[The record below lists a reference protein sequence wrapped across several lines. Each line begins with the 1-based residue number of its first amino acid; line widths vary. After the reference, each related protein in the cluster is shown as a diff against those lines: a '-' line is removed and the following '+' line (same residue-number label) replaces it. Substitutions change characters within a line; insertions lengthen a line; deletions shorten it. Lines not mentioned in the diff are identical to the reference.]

1 MFLLSQKYYKFDN
14 IWGLQHQKVKI
25 VQRSTHRGI
34 IEDILGLKTKWLVD
48 EDAEEEEVERNV
60 TERLFSLMR
69 LDSAR
74 WEVLRGVDFPCS
86 RCISDPK
93 KQFLLLTGTQAQA
106 FWILQC

>member
-1 MFLLSQKYYKFDN
+1 MANNIKRQGLWYKPCT
-14 IWGLQHQKVKI
+14 KI
-25 VQRSTHRGI
+25 HTRRGVI
-34 IEDILGLKTKWLVD
+34 DDILGLKTKWLAD

-69 LDSAR
+69 LDSGR
-74 WEVLRGVDFPCS
+74 WEVFRGVDFPCC

-106 FWILQC
+106 F